1 MAASV
6 AATVTVVTSAIAKT
20 NLRLKE
26 MPMKYHIVCDKPSR
40 LRVRFG
46 KYIITK
52 EQCYGLSELLLSLT
66 GVTNVI
72 ANEINGSVLIEYDDF
87 KSRDLVLNKLS
98 SLILS
103 DVKDGAPTE
112 EQRAHILESNIKKK
126 IVKYCVSY
134 ALRQV
139 FMPTYINRVYTIT
152 RAIPYVVN
160 GLKALARKKIN
171 VDVLDGTALSAS
183 LLSKNYKT
191 ASSTMFLLGL
201 SDLLLEYSNLRA
213 KNALAQSLT
222 INATNVWLIKDGIEV
237 SVHHSDI
244 VVGDV
249 IRIRK
254 GSLIPVDGT
263 VISGDA
269 LINESTMT
277 GEPIPVHKTLDS
289 TVFAGTVLEDGEI
302 DVEVLSLHN
311 ESRIAK
317 IINLIDTGE
326 KEKAL
331 VQGRAERLADD
342 IVPVSF
348 GLFLATLL
356 FTGNISRALS
366 VLMVD
371 FSCAIKLTTPIT
383 IISALKES
391 VNHGVLVK
399 GGKYLEIL
407 SKVDTVVFDKTGT
420 LTNAVPKVSKII
432 SVNDNYSEDEVLK
445 IAACLEEHFP
455 HSVAASIVS
464 EAKNRG
470 IHHPEEHGKVEYI
483 VAHGIA
489 SMYNGKHSVIGSK
502 HFVFE
507 DEKVPFP
514 TEKEQWIAEQ
524 IQYDSAVYL
533 AVDNELIGIICVN
546 DPPRLDA
553 KLTIQTLKNE
563 GISDIF
569 MITGDSE
576 SNAKF
581 TSELLGI
588 DKYYASVLPDQKA
601 AIIERLKSEGR
612 TILMVGDGINDT
624 PALSVSDVSLT
635 LNGSSD
641 IAREVADIS
650 VLSHE
655 LTKIVEIRRLA
666 KKLMNKIYKQ
676 YSIIVSF
683 NTALIVLG
691 IVGTINAGTSAWL
704 HNASTM
710 ALTLTSA
717 KPMLN
722 KYDVIKLSEVEEDE
736 TT

>member
-1 MAASV
+1 
-6 AATVTVVTSAIAKT
+6 
-20 NLRLKE
+20 
-26 MPMKYHIVCDKPSR
+26 MKYHIVCDKPTR

-52 EQCYGLSELLLSLT
+52 EQSYGLSELLLSIT
-66 GVTNVI
+66 DVKSVN
-72 ANEINGSVLIEYDDF
+72 ANEINGSVLIEYEN
-87 KSRDLVLNKLS
+87 KVTRDLILEKLS
-98 SLILS
+98 TLKLS
-103 DVKDGAPTE
+103 DIKDGVPSE
-112 EQRAHILESNIKKK
+112 DERAEILEREMKRK
-126 IVKYCVSY
+126 IVKHVAYHFARRYFLPPLPHRIYTTVRS
-134 ALRQV
+134 V
-139 FMPTYINRVYTIT
+139 PYII
-152 RAIPYVVN
+152 N
-160 GLKALARKKIN
+160 GLKALSEKKIN
-171 VDVLDGTALSAS
+171 VDILDGTAIGAS

-191 ASSTMFLLGL
+191 ASSTMFLLRL

-213 KNALAQSLT
+213 KHALAQSLAL
-222 INATNVWLIKDGIEV
+222 NVDKVWLIKDGAEIE
-237 SVHHSDI
+237 VHHSSI
-244 VVGDV
+244 VVGDI

-254 GSLIPVDGT
+254 GSLIPMDGT
-263 VISGDA
+263 VICGDA

-277 GEPIPVHKTLDS
+277 GEPISVHKSVDS

-302 DVEVLSLHN
+302 DIQVFSLQSD
-311 ESRIAK
+311 SRISK

-348 GLFLATLL
+348 GLFFATLAL
-356 FTGNISRALS
+356 TGSITRALS

-391 VNHGVLVK
+391 VNHEVLVK

-407 SKVDTVVFDKTGT
+407 SKVDTIVFDKTGT

-432 SVNDNYSEDEVLK
+432 PVSDKHSKDDILK

-464 EAKNRG
+464 EAKLRG

-489 SMYNGKHSVIGSK
+489 SRYKGEHAVIGSK
-502 HFVFE
+502 HFIFE
-507 DEKVPFP
+507 DENVPYP
-514 TEKEQWIAEQ
+514 EESSEWINEE
-524 IQYDSAVYL
+524 IGSDSAVYL
-533 AVDNELIGIICVN
+533 AVDGELIGIICIN
-546 DPPRLDA
+546 DPPRDDA
-553 KLTIQTLKNE
+553 KFTLDMLRRE
-563 GISDIF
+563 GIKNII
-569 MITGDSE
+569 MITGDGE
-576 SNAKF
+576 SNAKYI
-581 TSELLGI
+581 SNLLGI
-588 DKYYASVLPDQKA
+588 DKYYSSVLPDGKA
-601 AIIERLKSEGR
+601 EIVEKLKADGH

-624 PALSVSDVSLT
+624 PALSVADVSLT

-655 LTKIVEIRRLA
+655 LTKIVEVRRLS
-666 KKLMNKIYKQ
+666 KKLMRKIYRQ
-676 YSIIVSF
+676 YGLIVSF
-683 NTALIVLG
+683 NTALIILG
-691 IVGTINAGTSAWL
+691 IFGTITAGTSAWL
-704 HNASTM
+704 HNVSTIT
-710 ALTLTSA
+710 LTLASA
-717 KPMLN
+717 KPMM
-722 KYDVIKLSEVEEDE
+722 KKEDKLIFLEVAENE